1 MEIGRVFG
9 DCLRDSK
16 SPRLPVAKATALGRE
31 CGRGARPMPRQFKK
45 NKKGKQTMKLT
56 KADIK
61 DVRAKLAA
69 KLIEIDRAKKEKD
82 SLEARLA
89 RPPGVRGSYPW
100 G

>member
-1 MEIGRVFG
+1 MRARCPP
-9 DCLRDSK
+9 DA
-16 SPRLPVAKATALGRE
+16 LPI
-31 CGRGARPMPRQFKK
+31 QK

-82 SLEARLA
+82 SLEALLA
-89 RPPGVRGSYPW
+89 DDFRAKRGEYETCGVATEKGILFRKPSYRCSAKPALEVA
-100 G
+100 

>member
-1 MEIGRVFG
+1 
-9 DCLRDSK
+9 
-16 SPRLPVAKATALGRE
+16 
-31 CGRGARPMPRQFKK
+31 
-45 NKKGKQTMKLT
+45 MKLT

-82 SLEARLA
+82 SLEALLA